1 MAHCAPKAQSLTY
14 QNLRTSKRLKHY
26 MDRARALHFEHW
38 FAVGLILVFLSLFV
52 ACLSG
57 KVHLYLGDIADGS
70 NRFYLLSAIAQTLAT
85 ILALLVTAT
94 LVATQLAAQ
103 SFTPRVVGYRLR
115 DPWLWGAVGIYLAGI
130 FASLGTI
137 AAARRALNHPIWN
150 WWSIDLTLLLTG
162 AGLLYLVPFTLAILR
177 SLEPAS
183 FIRHLLANGQYGGLE
198 DFMRRA
204 VNEGLVRQLQMAMSM
219 LGEHARSRLQQT
231 VGAVS
236 EARRFAEFGIG
247 LGKYAAAQKDPEAII
262 VAMDY
267 LTRMTVHC
275 TDRVYRPAGDVFNES
290 VVELQEIAEEAF
302 GQ

>member
-1 MAHCAPKAQSLTY
+1 VAKGVRF
-14 QNLRTSKRLKHY
+14 LR
-26 MDRARALHFEHW
+26 DRARDLRVEHW
-38 FAVGLILVFLSLFV
+38 FTIAIALVFLSLFV

-57 KVHLYLGDIADGS
+57 KVPLYLGDIADGS
-70 NRFYLLSAIAQTLAT
+70 NRLYLLSAIAQTLAT

-103 SFTPRVVGYRLR
+103 SFTPRVVGYRLS
-115 DPWLWGAVGIYLAGI
+115 DPWLWGAVAIYLAGI
-130 FASLGTI
+130 FASLGAI

-150 WWSIDLTLLLTG
+150 WWSIDLTLLLAG

-183 FIRHLLANGQYGGLE
+183 FIRYLLVNRQYAGLE

-219 LGEHARSRLQQT
+219 LGQHARSRLQQT
-231 VGAVS
+231 GGAVS
-236 EARRFAEFGIG
+236 EARRFVEFGIG
-247 LGKYAAAQKDPEAII
+247 LGKYAAAKRDPEAII

-267 LTRMTVHC
+267 LTQMTVHC
-275 TDRVYRPAGDVFNES
+275 TDRVYRAAADVFNES

>member
-1 MAHCAPKAQSLTY
+1 VRD
-14 QNLRTSKRLKHY
+14 LR
-26 MDRARALHFEHW
+26 FEHW
-38 FAVGLILVFLSLFV
+38 YTFAIVLVFLSLFV

-57 KVHLYLGDIADGS
+57 KVHLYLGDVGDGS

-103 SFTPRVVGYRLR
+103 TFTPRVVGYRRR

-130 FASLGTI
+130 IASLAAI
-137 AAARRALNHPIWN
+137 AIARAAKSHPIWN
-150 WWSIDLTLLLTG
+150 WWSVDLTLLLTG

-183 FIRHLLANGQYGGLE
+183 FIRYLLENGQYDGLE

-204 VNEGLVRQLQMAMSM
+204 VNEGLVRQLQTAVSM
-219 LGEHARSRLQQT
+219 LGGHARSRLRQT
-231 VGAVS
+231 VGGVS

-247 LGKYAAAQKDPEAII
+247 LGKYAAAKKDPEAII

-267 LTRMTVHC
+267 LTQMTVHC
-275 TDRVYRPAGDVFNES
+275 TNRVYRPSADVFNES
-290 VVELQEIAEEAF
+290 VVELQGIAEEAF

>member
-1 MAHCAPKAQSLTY
+1 MTKPLQHLSSRVRD
-14 QNLRTSKRLKHY
+14 LR
-26 MDRARALHFEHW
+26 FEHW
-38 FAVGLILVFLSLFV
+38 YTFAIVLVFLSLFV

-57 KVHLYLGDIADGS
+57 KVHLYLGDVGDGS

-103 SFTPRVVGYRLR
+103 TFTPRVVGYRRR

-130 FASLGTI
+130 IASLAAI
-137 AAARRALNHPIWN
+137 AIARAAKSHPIWN
-150 WWSIDLTLLLTG
+150 WWSVDLTLLLTG
-162 AGLLYLVPFTLAILR
+162 AGLLYL
-177 SLEPAS
+177 E
-183 FIRHLLANGQYGGLE
+183 NGQYDGLE

-204 VNEGLVRQLQMAMSM
+204 VNEGLVRQLQTAVSM
-219 LGEHARSRLQQT
+219 LGGHARSRLRQT
-231 VGAVS
+231 VGGVS

-247 LGKYAAAQKDPEAII
+247 LGKYAAAKKDPEAII

-267 LTRMTVHC
+267 LTQMTVHC
-275 TDRVYRPAGDVFNES
+275 TNRVYRPSADVFNES
-290 VVELQEIAEEAF
+290 VVELQGIAEEAF